1 MILKGSFINEI
12 GDGDRVKAVFLV
24 SERRLLTARN
34 GKPYG
39 KLILS
44 DKTGDI
50 LGMVWD
56 EAQEQVS
63 TIAPGDVVGVRASA
77 ESYENR
83 LQLRIEKITKLSDQ
97 EVDITSLVPSS
108 SRDITSMVDEFEHAC
123 SSIKNPHL
131 RLLIKRVFAREG
143 VREGF
148 MKAPAAKGIHHNY
161 IGGLLEHTLFVLRA
175 MDALL
180 PVYAHMGFN
189 RDMLVVGAIVH
200 DLGKIYEY
208 TYTKIIDITPMG
220 RLLGHIYLSANMV
233 DQDASSIE
241 DFPEEL
247 KLQLLHMILG
257 HHGQLEFGS
266 PKLPMTKE
274 AIFLH
279 MLDDLDAKL
288 TGICSIIDATPEE
301 ESFSAFSSI
310 YNRRLYTKRYRDE
323 E

>member
-1 MILKGSFINEI
+1 MILKGSFISEI

-39 KLILS
+39 KIILS

-63 TIAPGDVVGVRASA
+63 IIAPGDVVGVRASA

-108 SRDITSMVDEFEHAC
+108 SRDITSMVDEFEQAC
-123 SSIKNPHL
+123 NSIKNSHL
-131 RLLIKRVFAREG
+131 RILIERIFAREG

-161 IGGLLEHTLFVLRA
+161 IGGLLEHSLFILRA

-233 DQDASSIE
+233 DQAASSIE
-241 DFPEEL
+241 GFPEEL

-310 YNRRLYTKRYRDE
+310 YNRHLYTKRYRDE

>member
-39 KLILS
+39 KIILS

-63 TIAPGDVVGVRASA
+63 IIAPGDVVGVRASA

-97 EVDITSLVPSS
+97 EVDITSLVPSA
-108 SRDITSMVDEFEHAC
+108 SRDITSMVDEFELAC
-123 SSIKNPHL
+123 NSIKNSHL
-131 RLLIKRVFAREG
+131 RLLIERIFARPG

-161 IGGLLEHTLFVLRA
+161 IGGLLEHSLYILRA

-180 PVYAHMGFN
+180 PVYAHMDFN

-220 RLLGHIYLSANMV
+220 RLLGHIYLSANMA
-233 DQDASSIE
+233 DQAASSIE
-241 DFPEEL
+241 GFPEEL

-266 PKLPMTKE
+266 PKLPMSKE

-279 MLDDLDAKL
+279 LLDDLDAKL

-310 YNRRLYTKRYRDE
+310 YNRHLYTKRYRE
-323 E
+323 EE

>member
-1 MILKGSFINEI
+1 MILKGSFISEI

-39 KLILS
+39 KIILS

-63 TIAPGDVVGVRASA
+63 IIAPGDVVGVRASA

-108 SRDITSMVDEFEHAC
+108 SRDITSMVDEFEQAC
-123 SSIKNPHL
+123 SSIKNSHL
-131 RLLIKRVFAREG
+131 RLLIKRIFAREG

-189 RDMLVVGAIVH
+189 RDMLVMGAIVH

-274 AIFLH
+274 AVFLH

>member
-1 MILKGSFINEI
+1 MILKGRFISEI

-39 KLILS
+39 KIILS

-63 TIAPGDVVGVRASA
+63 IIAPGDVVGVRASA

-97 EVDITSLVPSS
+97 EVDITSLVPST
-108 SRDITSMVDEFEHAC
+108 SRDITSMVDEFEQAC
-123 SSIKNPHL
+123 SGIKNSHL
-131 RLLIKRVFAREG
+131 RLLVERIFAREG

-241 DFPEEL
+241 GFPEEL
-247 KLQLLHMILG
+247 KLQLLHMVLG
-257 HHGQLEFGS
+257 HHGLLEFGS

-310 YNRRLYTKRYRDE
+310 YNRHLYTKRYRDKE
-323 E
+323 

>member
-1 MILKGSFINEI
+1 MILKGRYISEI

-24 SERRLLTARN
+24 TERRLLTARN

-39 KLILS
+39 KIILS

-56 EAQEQVS
+56 EAQEQVTS
-63 TIAPGDVVGVRASA
+63 LTPGDVVGVRASA

-97 EVDITSLVPSS
+97 DVDITCLVPAST
-108 SRDITSMVDEFEHAC
+108 RDTTTMMDEFEMA
-123 SSIKNPHL
+123 IKGIRNNHL
-131 RLLIKRVFAREG
+131 KLLIERIFAREG

-161 IGGLLEHTLFVLRA
+161 IGGLLEHSLFVLRA
-175 MDALL
+175 LDALL
-180 PVYAHMGFN
+180 PVYSHMGFN
-189 RDMLVVGAIVH
+189 RDMLVVGAILH

-220 RLLGHIYLSANMV
+220 RLLGHIYMSASIM
-233 DQDASSIE
+233 DQEAAAIE
-241 DFPEEL
+241 GFPEEL

-288 TGICSIIDATPEE
+288 TGICSIIDSTPEE
-301 ESFSAFSSI
+301 EPFSAFSSI
-310 YNRRLYTKRYRDE
+310 YNRHLYTKSYQDE